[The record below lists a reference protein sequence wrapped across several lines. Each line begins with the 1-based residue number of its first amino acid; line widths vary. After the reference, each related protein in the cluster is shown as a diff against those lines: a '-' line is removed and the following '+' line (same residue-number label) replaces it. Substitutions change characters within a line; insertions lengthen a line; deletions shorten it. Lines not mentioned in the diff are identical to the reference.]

1 MDPLYSIPGKAALIL
16 LLAGIAP
23 DAGAQT
29 AKQLKNKKGPRIE
42 FIGGPSH
49 YFGNIS
55 DKRDATH
62 TFRFRNAGRRPLII
76 TMATANCGC
85 TVPSIT
91 KEPIKPG
98 DTSEMKVIFHTTDR
112 SGAFQKTIYIVSNA
126 PGNIPEREPYEVY
139 ISGTIM
145 PGAPFGNNMH
155 D

>member
-1 MDPLYSIPGKAALIL
+1 MSLSAALLVL
-16 LLAGIAP
+16 LGAVCSPA
-23 DAGAQT
+23 AAQT

-42 FIGGPSH
+42 FIGGASH
-49 YFGNIS
+49 NFGNIS

-62 TFRFRNAGRRPLII
+62 TFRFRNAGKRPLII
-76 TMATANCGC
+76 TSATANCGC

-112 SGAFQKTIYIVSNA
+112 SGIFQKTIYIVSNA
-126 PGNIPEREPYEVY
+126 PGNVPEREPYEV
-139 ISGTIM
+139 IIHGTIM